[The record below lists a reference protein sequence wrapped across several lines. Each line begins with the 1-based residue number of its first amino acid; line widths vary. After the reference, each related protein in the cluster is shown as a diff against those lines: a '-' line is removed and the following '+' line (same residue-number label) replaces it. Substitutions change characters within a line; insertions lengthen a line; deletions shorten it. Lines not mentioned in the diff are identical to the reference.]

1 MRDILK
7 NIPKKNCKVCGIML
21 LVCAGLITGAGYF
34 HIKSAQI
41 ALAAFFF
48 FDAILVGGFGAL
60 LLKKSKQA

>member
-7 NIPKKNCKVCGIML
+7 NIPKKNRKVGGIML
-21 LVCAGLITGAGYF
+21 LISAGLIAGAGCF
-34 HIKSAQI
+34 QIKSGQL

-60 LLKKSKQA
+60 LLSKSRQA